1 MSESKMTVNVTV
13 DKNSVSVDLDTFT
26 TGTVNNYEAVFDL
39 PPEYDNLLLY
49 ALFNNT
55 KCAIEESKC
64 ILPEFKKAGT
74 LRVGVVAYDQYGDK
88 LIERYSPRPAY
99 VRVVEGS
106 YIENEHAP
114 DENISSDYEKLL
126 SAADAANKA
135 AEEATLAAEDAQQ
148 TADEIQEKAD
158 SGAFNGK
165 DGDTGPQGDPGTAAT
180 IEIGTTTT
188 GEPGT
193 QASVTNTGTENAAVL
208 NFTIPQGQS
217 GILEYF
223 KPLALSKTS
232 PWQEVFELEDGV
244 YIITAD
250 GKVQNTPSG
259 ETDAR
264 RVLRLDMSVGQILV
278 KSGSYAEAFN
288 DDGFAIFYPD
298 NSHGDDVWAYNGEE
312 ITEMIQAALGTVSA
326 STSVSL
332 GLRNAYEYRYAE
344 PITELNLSIAS
355 SDADNEKFTAALIFK
370 SGTTAPTISYSSD
383 DFKFTG
389 DDCDFAGDFIPQ
401 PNTGYEISF
410 KQLGYGYI
418 VARVG
423 AFPI

>member
-193 QASVTNTGTENAAVL
+193 QASVTNTGTETAAVL
-208 NFTIPQGQS
+208 NFTIPQGEKGEGYLQ
-217 GILEYF
+217 IRT
-223 KPLALSKTS
+223 PLSLAEHKSRVNPLN
-232 PWQEVFELEDGV
+232 VFSL
-244 YIITAD
+244 AD
-250 GKVQNTPSG
+250 G
-259 ETDAR
+259 
-264 RVLRLDMSVGQILV
+264 
-278 KSGSYAEAFN
+278 
-288 DDGFAIFYPD
+288 
-298 NSHGDDVWAYNGEE
+298 AYE
-312 ITEMIQAALGTVSA
+312 ITEEGWIGNDESGQAAAKMQTLEA
-326 STSVSL
+326 KAL
-332 GLRNAYEYRYAE
+332 E
-344 PITELNLSIAS
+344 TEAFVLART
-355 SDADNEKFTAALIFK
+355 D
-370 SGTTAPTISYSSD
+370 
-383 DFKFTG
+383 
-389 DDCDFAGDFIPQ
+389 
-401 PNTGYEISF
+401 EIL
-410 KQLGYGYI
+410 K
-418 VARVG
+418 
-423 AFPI
+423 